1 MYKKLNSISTFFSAP
16 RGSESVVVGIF
27 LFVGASVLAHNFQTN
42 GNGAR
47 NVRMSLNEMFL
58 CVDFMFI

>member
-42 GNGAR
+42 GAR